1 MSEDAFRWVITAGV
15 GLTFLVLLVHSFLVF
30 ALFGLVR
37 KIQDEVQPL
46 AEKAARLLEKLR
58 PVTESPEMDTLV
70 PAIRKFR
77 AASEQIGPIL
87 DKAGVVIAKAGPAVD
102 QAAKVLATTNRIL
115 EDARPRISEIS
126 QEVVEIAKEG
136 RQQVE
141 RAGELLHEAGDRAR
155 HRLEQIDNTVE
166 STVAQVEQIGDSM
179 KRAVLRP
186 VKEMNGLAAGI
197 SAAMATLIKKP
208 RKSSVDSATQ
218 DEEMFI

>member
-1 MSEDAFRWVITAGV
+1 MSENAFRWVITAGV

-46 AEKAARLLEKLR
+46 AEKAARLLEKFR
-58 PVTESPEMDTLV
+58 PVTESPEIDTLV